1 MFSRQSSRGGP
12 REANN
17 RAARGERRQR
27 RSGLL
32 RLVRPICLAVCLA
45 LLVLMGTEAGRPALA
60 ASAAAGSQVD
70 EVLLNSE
77 IDAAS
82 QRFITGA
89 ISTAESDGSQALVI
103 EVNTPGGAI
112 DAMQAIMTAELNS
125 TVPIIT
131 YVAPAGAYAA
141 SAGALVTLAA
151 PIAAMAPATTIGASS
166 PVNSDGSNLDTT
178 MQAKVESVLVTDIT
192 NVQTRYKRNVELA
205 TRMITKAASYG
216 DQQALA
222 QGLVNIDA
230 ATLSDLLNQVN
241 GRVVTLANGQS
252 VTLQTAG
259 APLHTLDPGLVDTLY
274 TWLTDPNIIFL
285 LFIVA
290 IIGIYVEI
298 SHPGLIL
305 PGVMGS
311 ISLLL
316 FLFGAGSLAPNWAGL
331 ALMLL
336 ALVLLV
342 LDVRLPTHGALTV
355 GAVISL
361 IIGALLFFNSGSGG
375 PYQGEQVNP
384 WVIVAASLLIGGLGF
399 YVVLVVLRVRR
410 TSRGLPGFDTL
421 LGATVTSLTP
431 LLPEG
436 RVSYGGEDWQA
447 ILEPPALSV
456 DAGSEL
462 RVVSVEGLRLH
473 VQLATTHEAVDK
485 NISQ

>member
-1 MFSRQSSRGGP
+1 MFSRQSSRGML
-12 REANN
+12 REAYNG
-17 RAARGERRQR
+17 AARGARRP
-27 RSGLL
+27 GLL
-32 RLVRPICLAVCLA
+32 RMVSPVLLAFLLA
-45 LLVLMGTEAGRPALA
+45 LLVLAGTGNP
-60 ASAAAGSQVD
+60 ASAAGASVD
-70 EVLLNSE
+70 VTLLNSE
-77 IDAAS
+77 INAAS

-89 ISTAESDGSQALVI
+89 ISTAERDGSRALVI
-103 EVNTPGGAI
+103 EINTPGGAI

-125 TVPIIT
+125 TVPVIT
-131 YVAPAGAYAA
+131 YVSPAGAYAA

-151 PIAAMAPATTIGASS
+151 PIAAMAPSTTIGASS

-178 MQAKVESVLVTDIT
+178 MQSKVESVLVTDIT
-192 NVQTRYKRNVELA
+192 NVQNRYQRNVDLA
-205 TRMITKAASYG
+205 TRMITNAASYG
-216 DQQALA
+216 DQQAVS
-222 QGLVNIDA
+222 QGLVDIDA
-230 ATLSDLLNQVN
+230 STLGDLLTRVD

-259 APLHTLDPGLVDTLY
+259 ASVHMLNPGLVDTLY
-274 TWLTDPNIIFL
+274 TLLTDPNIIFL
-285 LFIVA
+285 LFIIA
-290 IIGIYVEI
+290 IIGLYVEI

-311 ISLLL
+311 IALLL

-336 ALVLLV
+336 ALVLLI
-342 LDVRLPTHGALTV
+342 LDVRLPTHGTLTV

-361 IIGALLFFNSGSGG
+361 IVGALLFFNSGSGG

-384 WVIVAASLLIGGLGF
+384 WVIVAASLLVGCLGF
-399 YVVLVVLRVRR
+399 YVVAILLRVRR
-410 TSRGLPGFDTL
+410 RRGRAGFDSL

-447 ILEPPALSV
+447 ILEPPALTV

-485 NISQ
+485 TISQ